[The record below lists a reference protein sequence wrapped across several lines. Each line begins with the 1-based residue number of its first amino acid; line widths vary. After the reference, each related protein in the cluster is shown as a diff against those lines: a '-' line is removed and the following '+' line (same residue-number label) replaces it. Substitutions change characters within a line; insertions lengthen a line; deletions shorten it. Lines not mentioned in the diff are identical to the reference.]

1 MNTKR
6 RVILRTISNLLC
18 FLYNILTSNFHL
30 LIEKYFN
37 KDILDYEQRG
47 YVRNKIDTG
56 EMKQG

>member
-37 KDILDYEQRG
+37 KDILDYEQLG
-47 YVRNKIDTG
+47 YVRNIIDT
-56 EMKQG
+56 